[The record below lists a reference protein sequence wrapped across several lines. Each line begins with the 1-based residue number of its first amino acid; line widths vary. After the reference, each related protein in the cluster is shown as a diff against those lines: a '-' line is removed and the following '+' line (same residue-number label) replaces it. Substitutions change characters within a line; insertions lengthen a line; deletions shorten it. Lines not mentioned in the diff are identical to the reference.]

1 MKLVTFIKKIN
12 IIFNYYKMDEQEEFL
27 SFNKVIVF
35 GDNGAVKTTL
45 INFFEKGSFQE
56 QIPTEYKLI

>member
-1 MKLVTFIKKIN
+1 
-12 IIFNYYKMDEQEEFL
+12 MDEQEEFL

-35 GDNGAVKTTL
+35 GDKGSGKTTL

-56 QIPTEYKLI
+56 QIHTEYKFI